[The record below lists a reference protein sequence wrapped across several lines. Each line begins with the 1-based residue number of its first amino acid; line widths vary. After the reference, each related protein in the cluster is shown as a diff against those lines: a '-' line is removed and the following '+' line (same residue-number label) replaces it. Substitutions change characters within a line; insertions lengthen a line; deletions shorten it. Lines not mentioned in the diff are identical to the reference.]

1 MKYSPGAAIGAAL
14 MASLAGAATSEACAS
29 VYDFQFA
36 SPEATA
42 SGQFVVDPTTD
53 QVTSISG
60 LVSINGQPIDTIT
73 TILADPSF
81 PSAYNN
87 GPFIYDNTYYAG
99 NPVFDVD
106 GVLFAT
112 AGNPGG
118 SWNLW
123 GNGPDSYSLYEYVP
137 NVGYAVAVTGTFA
150 VSTPEASS
158 SAVSAPEP
166 STWAMLLLGFA
177 GLGFAGYRKANR
189 DVTDLALG

>member
-1 MKYSPGAAIGAAL
+1 MKSSVGAAIGVAL
-14 MASLAGAATSEACAS
+14 VASLAVAATFEARAS
-29 VYDFQFA
+29 VYDFQFT

-60 LVSINGQPIDTIT
+60 SVSVNGQPIDPIT

-81 PSAYNN
+81 PSPYNN
-87 GPFIYDNTYYAG
+87 GPFIYDNTYYGG
-99 NPVFDVD
+99 NPVFDAD

-123 GNGPDSYSLYEYVP
+123 GNGADSYSLYEYVP
-137 NVGYAVAVTGTFA
+137 NVGYVVAVTGTFA
-150 VSTPEASS
+150 VSTPQVSS
-158 SAVSAPEP
+158 SAVSTPES

-177 GLGFAGYRKANR
+177 GLGFAGYRKARR
-189 DVTDLALG
+189 DVTDLAIG

>member
-1 MKYSPGAAIGAAL
+1 MKNSIGAAIGAAL
-14 MASLAGAATSEACAS
+14 MVSLAVAATSEACAS
-29 VYDFQFA
+29 VYGFQFT

-60 LVSINGQPIDTIT
+60 SVSVNGQPIYTIT

-81 PSAYNN
+81 PSPYNN

-99 NPVFDVD
+99 NPVFDID

-123 GNGPDSYSLYEYVP
+123 GNSADSCSLYEYVP
-137 NVGYAVAVTGTFA
+137 NVGYGVAVTGTFA
-150 VSTPEASS
+150 VSSEVSSFAVSTPES
-158 SAVSAPEP
+158 

-177 GLGFAGYRKANR
+177 GLGFAGYRKAKR

>member
-1 MKYSPGAAIGAAL
+1 
-14 MASLAGAATSEACAS
+14 MASVAVAAASEARAS

-36 SPEATA
+36 SPEGTA

-53 QVTSISG
+53 RVTSISG
-60 LVSINGQPIDTIT
+60 SVSVNGLPIDPIT

-81 PSAYNN
+81 PSPLNN
-87 GPFIYDNTYYAG
+87 GLFIYDNTYYAG
-99 NPVFDVD
+99 NPVFDID

-123 GNGPDSYSLYEYVP
+123 GNGANSYSLYEYVP
-137 NVGYAVAVTGTFA
+137 NVGYAVAATGTFA
-150 VSTPEASS
+150 VSSEVSS
-158 SAVSAPEP
+158 LTVAAPEP

-177 GLGFAGYRKANR
+177 GLGFAGYRKAKTTRTISN
-189 DVTDLALG
+189 

>member
-1 MKYSPGAAIGAAL
+1 MKCSIDAAIGAAL
-14 MASLAGAATSEACAS
+14 MVSLAVAATSEACAS
-29 VYDFQFA
+29 VYDFQFT

-42 SGQFVVDPTTD
+42 SGQFVVDPTND

-60 LVSINGQPIDTIT
+60 SVSVNGQPIDTIT
-73 TILADPSF
+73 TILAEPSF
-81 PSAYNN
+81 PSPYNN

-99 NPVFDVD
+99 NPVFDLD

-123 GNGPDSYSLYEYVP
+123 GTGPDSYSLYEYVP

-150 VSTPEASS
+150 VSTPES
-158 SAVSAPEP
+158 

-177 GLGFAGYRKANR
+177 GLGFAGYRKAKR
-189 DVTDLALG
+189 DVTDLPWASKDACPNS